1 MLHVLPM
8 QKIVKKEIQ
17 TKLIVIEENAEEI
30 TVIRLDID
38 KKQLLNF
45 INCHLSAVKVADS
58 GISDLPTVRK
68 YEDYVFIRKGAGYKK
83 VAVREIV
90 YLEAARNY
98 CDIHLEG
105 GVCFNVS
112 MPMNEVYE
120 YLNPEHFKRV
130 HRSFIVHLEHVDTY
144 IGNMLLLSDGK
155 EIVIGREY
163 RDMISKDFTCIGSR
177 KRVKEKNGK

>member
-1 MLHVLPM
+1 MLHVLFM
-8 QKIVKKEIQ
+8 QQIVKNKIQ
-17 TKLIVIEENAEEI
+17 TKLIVIKENSQEI

-38 KKQLLNF
+38 KKQLLDL
-45 INCHLSAVKVADS
+45 INCHLSAVEATDS
-58 GISDLPTVRK
+58 GIADLTAVRK
-68 YEDYVFIRKGAGYKK
+68 YEDYVFIRKGARYKK
-83 VAVREIV
+83 VAVREIT

-98 CDIHLEG
+98 CDIYLQG
-105 GVCFNVS
+105 GMCLNVS

-144 IGNMLLLSDGK
+144 IGNMLVLSGGK

-163 RDMISKDFTCIGSR
+163 RDVISKEFTCIGSR
-177 KRVKEKNGK
+177 KRVKEKKGK